1 MLYLNK
7 FLSAIKENSEI
18 LKSAEANYILGLTS
32 GNINNL
38 KKYALENGFIDIKKG
53 SCFLTSS
60 GEDYLLLNPILGW
73 CSNEYPLRPNVNLEY
88 LKDEKTSPAL
98 TKAIRNLAKH
108 IINKED
114 IKKYSLEHVL
124 LDDIER
130 AGDLIFAIEGDIFSE
145 NKIPVKNIY
154 DKYLQYGITKSL
166 ISVILLHILSN
177 NIDKIAIY
185 EKSQFQLKF
194 DTLMFDRIVAVPQ
207 NFEIQKTEIDESEML
222 ENLAIII
229 LTRRS
234 KNILDITKGLIK
246 IIKQLDKYTLNTQ
259 NLSKNTLRLRNA
271 IVNAKDPI
279 SLFNRDIPRVFNKK
293 ELKDCDIEFLSNFY
307 SSLEELKTNEIT
319 LNSEL
324 KDFIFKTFTAKS
336 RKELAKRFNN
346 VKEYIGENDLKILSN
361 SVIENESDDQ
371 LWVNRIAT
379 FIHKLRVPKDWND
392 EDYADFKLK
401 TKELALKFFIIE
413 STAGSLATLKTKK
426 NHKLLD
432 DYLNLSK
439 SEQISFLRTV
449 VNI

>member
-1 MLYLNK
+1 M
-7 FLSAIKENSEI
+7 
-18 LKSAEANYILGLTS
+18 
-32 GNINNL
+32 
-38 KKYALENGFIDIKKG
+38 
-53 SCFLTSS
+53 
-60 GEDYLLLNPILGW
+60 
-73 CSNEYPLRPNVNLEY
+73 
-88 LKDEKTSPAL
+88 
-98 TKAIRNLAKH
+98 
-108 IINKED
+108 
-114 IKKYSLEHVL
+114 
-124 LDDIER
+124 
-130 AGDLIFAIEGDIFSE
+130 IFREC
-145 NKIPVKNIY
+145 
-154 DKYLQYGITKSL
+154 
-166 ISVILLHILSN
+166 
-177 NIDKIAIY
+177 
-185 EKSQFQLKF
+185 
-194 DTLMFDRIVAVPQ
+194 
-207 NFEIQKTEIDESEML
+207 
-222 ENLAIII
+222 
-229 LTRRS
+229 
-234 KNILDITKGLIK
+234 LIK
-246 IIKQLDKYTLNTQ
+246 N
-259 NLSKNTLRLRNA
+259 
-271 IVNAKDPI
+271 
-279 SLFNRDIPRVFNKK
+279 
-293 ELKDCDIEFLSNFY
+293 CDIEFLSNFY